1 MSDRVP
7 SRDEHDE
14 RSFWVKDTTPFTILN
29 TCLEPPIE
37 SQSEIVTPNELFFV
51 CNDASTARVDLST
64 YRLRVE
70 GDAVERSLS
79 LTYDELLA
87 LPQRSIPVYLECAGN
102 QRNLFDKI
110 LGRKVGD
117 IQWLLGGVGLAEW
130 TGISLHEVLNMAGV
144 KPNAVDVNV
153 IGLDSDATEGGVRR
167 PMPIEKAMDPDT
179 LLAFAMNG
187 ETLPPDHGFP
197 LRAIVPGW
205 VGANSVKWVGT
216 IIVSSEKVWVHRT
229 TRQYVMKGAHW
240 PAEHFAPAEGGP
252 ITTQNV
258 KSSLI
263 LPWPATL
270 SAGPQVIHGL
280 ARSPFARIAKVEW
293 SADGG
298 ATWRKARVAEPVS
311 KHAWVRFEFDW
322 DAPAGEHALMT
333 RAVDEEGNG
342 QPESIPVNER
352 GYLFNMIY
360 PHPVNVSGQER

>member
-1 MSDRVP
+1 MSEKVQAKDGQDR
-7 SRDEHDE
+7 
-14 RSFWVKDTTPFTILN
+14 RSLWVKDTTRFRVLN

-37 SQSEIVTPNELFFV
+37 SQFEDVTPNALFFV

-70 GDAVERSLS
+70 GDAVERPLS
-79 LTYDELLA
+79 LTYDEVLA
-87 LPQRSIPVYLECAGN
+87 LPQRSILVYLECAGN
-102 QRNLFDKI
+102 QRNLFDKV
-110 LGRKVGD
+110 LGREVGD
-117 IQWLLGGVGLAEW
+117 IQWLLGGVGMAEW
-130 TGISLHEVLNMAGV
+130 TGVSLRDVLNLAGV

-167 PMPIEKAMDPDT
+167 PMPIEKAVDPYT

-205 VGANSVKWVGT
+205 VGANSVKWVGS
-216 IIVSSEKVWVHRT
+216 IVVSSEKLWVHRT
-229 TRQYVMKGAHW
+229 TKQYVMKGPEW
-240 PAEHFAPAEGGP
+240 PAERFAPADGGP

-263 LPWPATL
+263 LPWPAL
-270 SAGPQVIHGL
+270 LKAGPQLIHGL
-280 ARSPFARIAKVEW
+280 ARSPFAKIAKVDW

-298 ATWRKARVAEPVS
+298 DTWLEARVADPIAEY
-311 KHAWVRFEFDW
+311 AWTRFEFDW
-322 DAPAGEHALMT
+322 DAPPGNHALMT
-333 RAVDEEGNG
+333 RAVDESGNG
-342 QPESIPVNER
+342 QPDSLPINER

-360 PHPVNVSGQER
+360 PHPVIATE